1 MSTVLM
7 GVLWLTFSNCCSF
20 NHFYYLWLK
29 FCFHFSS
36 DQLGTCPCLCV
47 CVCVHILKDYVIVC
61 DFSDPWLL
69 GLTSSCS
76 EWRSECS
83 PSRGRAGCEL
93 APADRFHESP
103 VSSCPSHPLAQ
114 PLHEHTSL
122 MPPSTV
128 SSAFHKK
135 SLLHIRVW
143 VFFFFAHFQCV
154 CSSFKC
160 EGAHHPCRVYSTL
173 KKFEVCVRISRA
185 YGRTFSVH
193 VREMHKQNT
202 HVLSIYWK
210 SNNKAYAHTHRSTVT
225 LKLKVLK
232 TSYAFG

>member
-143 VFFFFAHFQCV
+143 VFFFFCTFSVCMFKFQMRRCTSSMSSIQHVEKIWSACAHFQ
-154 CSSFKC
+154 
-160 EGAHHPCRVYSTL
+160 
-173 KKFEVCVRISRA
+173 
-185 YGRTFSVH
+185 
-193 VREMHKQNT
+193 
-202 HVLSIYWK
+202 SIW
-210 SNNKAYAHTHRSTVT
+210 SHILCACAWDAQTEHTRFINLLES
-225 LKLKVLK
+225 K
-232 TSYAFG
+232 